1 MLTRTEKRDH
11 EGELPVTT
19 DAPHYVNYYGRIK
32 ESRSFSLT
40 DHRINN
46 YLLIKA
52 LRPNICFSR
61 IQSRARIICLF
72 TCPHPRKIR
81 SPDLRRL
88 IPPRRAR
95 RRHRDEDKLRPC
107 YLLPLALSRE
117 LYIWGGA
124 FAGEGRK
131 KKKKKKEKKRK
142 NVWSRSARSAEINIV
157 YLLQELRPGLKRT

>member
-1 MLTRTEKRDH
+1 MDAARRGCSRGRRSAITRVSFRLQRTR
-11 EGELPVTT
+11 PTT
-19 DAPHYVNYYGRIK
+19 LITGRIK

-131 KKKKKKEKKRK
+131 KKKRKKKRK
-142 NVWSRSARSAEINIV
+142 ERMSDRVPLEAR
-157 YLLQELRPGLKRT
+157 R